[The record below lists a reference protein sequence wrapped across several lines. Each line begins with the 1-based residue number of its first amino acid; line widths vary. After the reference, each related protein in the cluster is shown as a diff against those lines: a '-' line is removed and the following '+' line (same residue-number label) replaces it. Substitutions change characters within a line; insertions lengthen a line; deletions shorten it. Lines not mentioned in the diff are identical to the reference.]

1 MLKKLLVSTLSSC
14 FLLFPIASYAVP
26 PDPPPVT
33 GDPVIVQHL
42 GKLEWPQD
50 DVVSSPYLT
59 QLVANDINDLH
70 GNLSCELII
79 STPGN
84 YHMALKDAMFGE
96 PLLGHTGLLEQ
107 TGTPSQFKVS
117 ICWSTSPPVSIDQI
131 TEEELQ
137 FKNIKMM
144 GRPSLVMAP
153 GGVMDSLVANGQVD
167 ATSRQVFL
175 VNQGNVMLVRAD
187 RVSEIK
193 NVCDLGKPDVRVV
206 TPHPVKEPGSFSNF
220 SETIYNVANE
230 NPNLGCFDIVDDPG
244 YPDDPSVSA
253 ATILFNSIYSQDI
266 MSENSPFDLSAFK
279 NPYNIDGVLSVFGRG
294 TTPKPIIPK
303 WIASSR
309 IMHRDIPYALCHD
322 EADVGI
328 IFYHQAK
335 YIMETF
341 KGNGVD
347 IPGCELVITPLDG
360 NLNGTVPTP
369 DLPGNRI
376 GKLHIA
382 KVNGSYAKKV
392 NDARDILYDF
402 FTSDPMWTKILEKH
416 GMLSQ

>member
-1 MLKKLLVSTLSSC
+1 MLKKLLVTTLSSY
-14 FLLFPIASYAVP
+14 FLLFPIASHAVT
-26 PDPPPVT
+26 PVPSEKW
-33 GDPVIVQHL
+33 DPVIVQHL

-131 TEEELQ
+131 AHEVLQ
-137 FKNIKMM
+137 FKNIKMV

-153 GGVMDSLVANGQVD
+153 GKVMDDLADNGQVD
-167 ATSRQVFL
+167 VASRQVFL

-206 TPHPVKEPGSFSNF
+206 TPHPTLELGSFENF
-220 SETIYNVANE
+220 SGTIFNVAND
-230 NPNLGCFDIVDDPG
+230 NPNLGCD
-244 YPDDPSVSA
+244 
-253 ATILFNSIYSQDI
+253 ATTLFNSIFEQILYPEPPEVSD
-266 MSENSPFDLSAFK
+266 FDLSAFK
-279 NPYNIDGVLSVFGRG
+279 NPYDIDGVLSVFGRG
-294 TTPKPIIPK
+294 STPKPIVPK

-335 YIMETF
+335 YIMESF
-341 KGNGVD
+341 KGVKGDDGVY
-347 IPGCELVITPLDG
+347 IPGCELAIAPLDG

-369 DLPGNRI
+369 DLLGNRI
-376 GKLHIA
+376 GKLQIA

>member
-1 MLKKLLVSTLSSC
+1 MLKKLLVSTLSSY
-14 FLLFPIASYAVP
+14 FLLFPIASHAV
-26 PDPPPVT
+26 PPVT
-33 GDPVIVQHL
+33 GEPVIVQHL

-59 QLVANDINDLH
+59 QLAANDINDLH
-70 GNLSCELII
+70 GKLSCELII

-84 YHMALKDAMFGE
+84 YHMALKDAMYGR
-96 PLLGHTGLLEQ
+96 PDLGHVGLLEQ
-107 TGTPSQFKVS
+107 MGELAQFKVS

-137 FKNIKMM
+137 FKNIKMV
-144 GRPSLVMAP
+144 GRPSLAMAP

-167 ATSRQVFL
+167 ASSRQPFL
-175 VNQGNVMLVRAD
+175 KNYGNVMLVRAD
-187 RVSEIK
+187 RVNDIN
-193 NVCDLGKPDVRVV
+193 NVCDLGKPNVRVV
-206 TPHPVKEPGSFSNF
+206 TPHPISEPGSFGNF
-220 SETIYNVANE
+220 SGTIYNVAND
-230 NPNLGCFDIVDDPG
+230 NHNLGCFDD
-244 YPDDPSVSA
+244 PDDPTVTD
-253 ATILFNSIYSQDI
+253 ATDLFNSIFSQDKNAI
-266 MSENSPFDLSAFK
+266 DTTSFN

-294 TTPKPIIPK
+294 STPQANVPK

-341 KGNGVD
+341 KGVKIDGVD
-347 IPGCELVITPLDG
+347 IPGCQLAIVALDG
-360 NLNGTVPTP
+360 NPGGTVPTP

-376 GKLHIA
+376 GTLHIA

-392 NDARDILYDF
+392 NDARDTLYDF
-402 FTSDPMWTKILEKH
+402 FTTSPVWMEILNH
-416 GMLSQ
+416 YGITTP